1 MHPIGCMLFL
11 WAALFN
17 QIKLLYG
24 GIMTG
29 QEIDVYLKHFVL
41 LIPKWATLMV
51 VAGVENE
58 IMISGKYQG
67 RKPNRTL

>member
-24 GIMTG
+24 GFMTG
-29 QEIDVYLKHFVL
+29 QETDACLKHFVL
-41 LIPKWATLMV
+41 LIPK
-51 VAGVENE
+51 
-58 IMISGKYQG
+58 
-67 RKPNRTL
+67 